1 MDKDRIFHVYP
12 INDDNDHLLETEYD
26 MANQLKCRCMCK
38 PKLEFH
44 RSYDGYCITGVTI
57 IHNSFDGREAVE
69 WANKILEESDKNK

>member
-44 RSYDGYCITGVTI
+44 RSYDGYLYYRRDYNTYPLMAEKQLTG
-57 IHNSFDGREAVE
+57 
-69 WANKILEESDKNK
+69 